1 MKSVRIAQGLG
12 LLLALSGCI
21 AEPHFASASREGV
34 SPQLQAACHQQ
45 AETSYRTQNRGEIYR
60 TDTFAASSAGSPFSN
75 AGLHGGGTQ
84 SLSSEYAYQQ
94 YLADCYNQGA
104 TPTQSNPVQAAPQP

>member
-1 MKSVRIAQGLG
+1 MKPIRIALGLG
-12 LLLALSGCI
+12 LLALSGCI

-34 SPQLQAACHQQ
+34 SPTQQAACRAQ

-60 TDTFAASSAGSPFSN
+60 TDTQAASNAGSPFSA

-84 SLSSEYAYQQ
+84 GLGSEYAYQQ
-94 YLADCYNQGA
+94 YLADCYNEGA
-104 TPTQSNPVQAAPQP
+104 APTASNPAVKQP